1 MQDELLNYQFEATGN
16 PILIKVIGVGGGG
29 GNAVENMFLS
39 GIRDVS
45 FVLCNTDKQVLNS
58 SRIPNKLVLGESITK
73 GLGAGNKPEV
83 GRQAA
88 ENSEQEIR
96 KMLDDGQTRM
106 VFVTAG
112 MGGGTGT
119 GAAPVVSR
127 IARDMG
133 LLTVGIVTI
142 PFIFEGKEKILQAL
156 KGVEEI
162 RKNVDA
168 LLVVNNERLCTI
180 FQYSS
185 IANAFKKADE
195 TLTNAASGIS
205 DMINIK
211 GQINVDFADVETTL
225 KDGGVAIISS
235 GYGEGDNR
243 MQKAIDDALNSP
255 LLNNN
260 DIFKAQKV
268 LINIYYSPEAEL
280 QMEEFTALHELTAKI
295 ETRYD
300 AIWGYAIDDTLGEKV
315 KVTILASGF
324 DFSTTRDSI
333 NQGLSSK
340 ATGFYNASTP
350 QENTNTL
357 QQENELINQYYG
369 TKRLEQM
376 TFKPVILTLAE
387 LDNDELII
395 ELDRMPTLSRNL
407 HNIQEIRKRYQARDA
422 QVQQQTVMEE
432 GVKDDLF
439 DSSSGSSNTIRF

>member
-1 MQDELLNYQFEATGN
+1 MQDELLNYQHEQTGN

-29 GNAVENMFLS
+29 GNAVENMFMS
-39 GIRDVS
+39 GIKDVS

-58 SRIPNKLVLGESITK
+58 SRIPNKLVLGESITR
-73 GLGAGNKPEV
+73 GLGAGNRPEI
-83 GRQAA
+83 GRKAA

-142 PFIFEGKEKILQAL
+142 PFIFEGKVKILQAL
-156 KGVEEI
+156 EGVEEI

-180 FQYSS
+180 YQDYS

-205 DMINIK
+205 NMINIK

-268 LINIYYSPEAEL
+268 LINIYYSPESEV
-280 QMEEFTALHELTAKI
+280 QMEEFTAIHELTAKI
-295 ETRYD
+295 ETRYQ
-300 AIWGYAIDDTLGEKV
+300 AIWGYAIDESLGQKV

-324 DFSTTRDSI
+324 DFSTTRASI
-333 NQGLSSK
+333 SQGIQEK
-340 ATGFYNASTP
+340 PGFPTLTASNS
-350 QENTNTL
+350 QEIR
-357 QQENELINQYYG
+357 QREKELIDQYYG
-369 TKRLEQM
+369 AKRLEQI
-376 TFKPVILTLAE
+376 TFKPVILSLAE

-407 HNIQEIRKRYQARDA
+407 HNIMEIRKRYQAKIEQTQKAEDNEEA
-422 QVQQQTVMEE
+422 EDLQQNEE
-432 GVKDDLF
+432 TAPTQQDTILF
-439 DSSSGSSNTIRF
+439 